1 MFALLCPN
9 MRDVLWFTMR
19 GCSGMK
25 VAVTTC
31 EPGDTGNL
39 FLPPA
44 GPVSRMFFKV
54 KKKKSSLNTF
64 GGVQM
69 SGLRIELCRFA
80 SSVGF

>member
-1 MFALLCPN
+1 MFAFLCPN
-9 MRDVLWFTMR
+9 TRGVLWFTMR

-25 VAVTTC
+25 VGVTTC
-31 EPGDTGNL
+31 EPGDTGKL

-54 KKKKSSLNTF
+54 KKKCSLNTF

-69 SGLRIELCRFA
+69 SGLQIELCRFA